1 MAKKK
6 KPADPLTDLLAA
18 ARPETVKNL
27 VVHLSH
33 FSPEMRR
40 ECFDYLKQHVKL
52 TAEQEINSEG
62 EIVMALWWE
71 LYPDLEDMDS
81 YGGGD
86 EKTEY
91 HVVGLIDDI
100 QEKLAGKKV
109 DENTRRELIEEVI
122 PFIKSG
128 NAGLDGPLYD
138 LAYAACYSDEDWRS
152 LAATLEVMNKDW
164 PTDHARRI
172 YRKLGDRE
180 KYLELRRKKLVYGMD
195 YYDLAT
201 FYWDE
206 GNREEALTVAEEG
219 RKKGQGRIN
228 ELRKFLSERALEGG
242 DRKRYLTLQ
251 FEQTID
257 HLTLDT
263 YKAFQKICSAEEWS
277 EHEPQ
282 LMKRLDRAWAQE
294 RLKILMHRKEYE
306 KALAVLLKEN
316 YPIKTWGPS
325 DALKTAE
332 QLESHFPE
340 KILSYYLSGLRNV
353 NSNGTRNEYS
363 QRARVMLKMR
373 RILVDIQK
381 DENRWKT
388 FAGKVKEDNLRR
400 PAFQEEF
407 AKVIPGWRELV

>member
-1 MAKKK
+1 MPKKK
-6 KPADPLTDLLAA
+6 TPADPLTDLLAA
-18 ARPETVKNL
+18 AEPETVKNL
-27 VVHLSH
+27 VVHLSN
-33 FSPEMRR
+33 FSPEVRR

-62 EIVMALWWE
+62 EIAMALWWE
-71 LYPDLEDMDS
+71 LYPDLEDLDS
-81 YGGGD
+81 DGGGD

-100 QEKLAGKKV
+100 QEKLAAKKV
-109 DENTRRELIEEVI
+109 DEKTRRELVEEVI

-128 NAGLDGPLYD
+128 NAGLDDPLFA
-138 LAYAACYSDEDWRS
+138 LAYSACYSDEDWRS
-152 LAATLEVMNKDW
+152 LAATLETMKKDW

-206 GNREEALTVAEEG
+206 GNCEEALTVAEEG

-228 ELRKFLSERALEGG
+228 ELRQFLSERAVESG

-277 EHEPQ
+277 EHEPK
-282 LMKRLDRAWAQE
+282 LMKRLDGAWTQE
-294 RLKILMHRKEYE
+294 RLKILMHREEYE

-316 YPIKTWGPS
+316 YPIK
-325 DALKTAE
+325 
-332 QLESHFPE
+332 
-340 KILSYYLSGLRNV
+340 IL
-353 NSNGTRNEYS
+353 
-363 QRARVMLKMR
+363 
-373 RILVDIQK
+373 
-381 DENRWKT
+381 
-388 FAGKVKEDNLRR
+388 
-400 PAFQEEF
+400 
-407 AKVIPGWRELV
+407 